1 MEGTPG
7 AHRFSPT
14 ESVMTPLRQRF
25 LDDLRMRNLAANTQD
40 AYVRVVAAF
49 AKHFHTSPDRLGQ
62 EHVREYLLHLIR
74 RKAAWS
80 TYNQARC
87 ALHFFYR
94 VTLGKDWSPG
104 EIVCAKPPK
113 RLPVI
118 LSRDEVRRLLA
129 AARRLKTRTMLTTI
143 YATGLRVSELVGL
156 KVADIDSRRMVVRVR
171 QGKGQKDRYVM
182 LSGKLL
188 DVLRAYWREYRPA
201 DWLFPGDDP
210 AKPLHRRV
218 VQQHCYIAARRAGLA
233 KRVSPHALRHA
244 FATHLLEAGT
254 DIRTIQALL
263 GHRSLRTTALY
274 TYVSPEKVSSTR
286 SPLDALDDGPAG
298 GPGVPAAG
306 GGAP

>member
-1 MEGTPG
+1 
-7 AHRFSPT
+7 
-14 ESVMTPLRQRF
+14 MTPLRQRF
-25 LDDLRMRNLAANTQD
+25 LDDMRMRNLSANTQD

-49 AKHFHTSPDRLGQ
+49 ARYFGRAPDLLGP
-62 EHVREYLLHLIR
+62 EHVREYLLHLIG

-104 EIVCAKPPK
+104 EIVCARPPK

-118 LSRDEVRRLLA
+118 LGRDEVRRLLA
-129 AARRLKTRTMLTTI
+129 AARRVKTRAMLATI

-156 KVADIDSRRMVVRVR
+156 KVADIDSRRMVIRVR

-182 LSGKLL
+182 LSEKLL
-188 DVLRAYWREYRPA
+188 AVLREYWRSRRPA

-210 AKPLHRRV
+210 AKPLTRRV
-218 VQQHCYIAARRAGLA
+218 VQRNCDAAARRAGLT

-244 FATHLLEAGT
+244 FATHLLESGT

-274 TYVSPEKVSSTR
+274 TYVSPEKVSATR
-286 SPLDALDDGPAG
+286 SPFDTLDDGPTRN
-298 GPGVPAAG
+298 PDKPADG
-306 GGAP
+306 GGGS